1 MERRSI
7 LLSAAGLMVPATA
20 WSQASPPATAP
31 TATTPNATTPSA
43 TPDATPVT
51 VPASPPAPRVT
62 LTTTMG
68 VIEIMLDP
76 VGAPKTSAH
85 MLRLFQSG
93 HYVGAAVYR
102 IEPGF
107 IIQLGDLDSS
117 WTHRWPPPPWVPGTT
132 VELETQNNRHGRGT
146 VSLARGDN
154 PNSGMS
160 TFYFDLAENSSLNA
174 TPGAPPNTTGY
185 ATFGR
190 VTAGMEV
197 LDAIEAVPRA
207 PTGGPF
213 PGKAPVTP
221 IVILSVTTDPPPR
234 IPPRPRTPPAPAA
247 PPAPRGRSR
256 RRRPG

>member
-1 MERRSI
+1 MKRRSI
-7 LLSAAGLMVPATA
+7 LFSAAGLMVPAGA
-20 WSQASPPATAP
+20 WSQGMSPAPPAGDATRPGPATAP
-31 TATTPNATTPSA
+31 ATTPATA
-43 TPDATPVT
+43 
-51 VPASPPAPRVT
+51 PAGPPPPRVT

-68 VIEIMLDP
+68 VIEITLDP

-107 IIQLGDLDSS
+107 IIQLGDLDAS
-117 WTHRWPPPPWVPGTT
+117 WTHRWPPPPLVPGTT
-132 VELETQNNRHGRGT
+132 VELETATNRHGRGT
-146 VSLARGDN
+146 VSLARGDD

-174 TPGAPPNTTGY
+174 TPGARPNTTGY

-234 IPPRPRTPPAPAA
+234 TPPRPRAPPPAATPPAT
-247 PPAPRGRSR
+247 RGRSR

>member
-1 MERRSI
+1 MKRRTI
-7 LLSAAGLMVPATA
+7 LLSAAGLMVPAGA
-20 WSQASPPATAP
+20 HAQGAPPPPPADTSRRPVAATAP
-31 TATTPNATTPSA
+31 AGQ
-43 TPDATPVT
+43 
-51 VPASPPAPRVT
+51 PPPRVT

-68 VIEIMLDP
+68 VIEITLDP
-76 VGAPKTSAH
+76 VGAPRTSAH

-107 IIQLGDLDSS
+107 IIQLGDLDAS
-117 WTHRWPPPPWVPGTT
+117 WTHRWPPPPLVPGTT
-132 VELETQNNRHGRGT
+132 VELETENNRHARGT
-146 VSLARGDN
+146 VSLARGED

-213 PGKAPVTP
+213 PGKAPATP

-234 IPPRPRTPPAPAA
+234 TPPRPRSPPR
-247 PPAPRGRSR
+247 APR
-256 RRRPG
+256 